1 MREHADKR
9 RQFVTSF
16 VDSQAQSACYDAIM
30 RRLPLVL
37 TLILAFSAMAADWP
51 QWRGPNRDGISNET
65 GLLSSW
71 PSGGP
76 KVVWKTSGLG
86 VGYSSFSIVGGR
98 MYTQGQRGKQEFVLA
113 LDVKTG
119 NKLWE
124 TVTSRDFENDRGSG
138 PRGTPTFDNGKL
150 YAMTG
155 EGTVLCLD
163 AATGKIVWQIDSV
176 KKFGGSVPHWGYSE
190 SPLIDGDRVIVM
202 PGGRGASLV
211 SLDKKTGDVQWKTGD
226 DHAGYSSAILADV
239 GGAKQVIVL
248 SGQSAF
254 GVQESTGE
262 LLWRYGKVAN
272 NVANIATP
280 IYHDGAVFLSS
291 AYDTGCALLK
301 LNPKGMQEVYFNRD
315 MMNHY
320 SSSVLVDG
328 ILYGYSNQFLVAMDF
343 KTGKQLWKNRSV
355 GKGSVTYAEKH
366 LYALGEDGMV
376 GLIEATPAAYKEVS
390 RFEYQ
395 KGSLPSWSPLVI
407 SDGRMYLRDQDNL
420 TSYDIKK

>member
-1 MREHADKR
+1 
-9 RQFVTSF
+9 
-16 VDSQAQSACYDAIM
+16 M
-30 RRLPLVL
+30 RRIRVLFFLVL
-37 TLILAFSAMAADWP
+37 GVTALAADWP
-51 QWRGPNRDGISNET
+51 QWRGENRDGISSET
-65 GLLSSW
+65 GLLASW

-76 KVVWKTSGLG
+76 KVVWKIKGLG
-86 VGYSSFSIVGGR
+86 VGYSSFAIVNGR
-98 MYTQGQRGKQEFVLA
+98 MYTQGQRGNQEFVLA

-119 NKLWE
+119 QKLWE
-124 TVTSRDFENDRGSG
+124 TPTSRDFENDRGSG
-138 PRGTPTFDNGKL
+138 PRGTPTFDHGKL

-155 EGTVLCLD
+155 EGVVACLD
-163 AATGKIVWQIDSV
+163 ATSGKILWQVDSV

-211 SLDKKTGDVQWKTGD
+211 SLDKNTGNVQWKTGD
-226 DHAGYSSAILADV
+226 DYAGYSSAILADV
-239 GGAKQVIVL
+239 NGTKEVIAL
-248 SGQSAF
+248 SGLSAF

-262 LLWRYGKVAN
+262 LLWRYGKIAN

-280 IYHDGAVFLSS
+280 IYHDGAVFLST

-328 ILYGYSNQFLVAMDF
+328 TLYGYTNALLSAMDF
-343 KTGKQLWKNRSV
+343 ETGKQLWKNRSV
-355 GKGSVTYAEKH
+355 GKGSVTYADKR
-366 LYALGEDGMV
+366 LYVLGEDGMV
-376 GLIEATPAAYKEVS
+376 GLIEASPSAYKEVS
-390 RFEYQ
+390 RFEYP

-420 TSYDIKK
+420 TSYDITAK

>member
-1 MREHADKR
+1 MR
-9 RQFVTSF
+9 
-16 VDSQAQSACYDAIM
+16 
-30 RRLPLVL
+30 
-37 TLILAFSAMAADWP
+37 LILPFLLALSAGAFNVSAADWP
-51 QWRGPNRDGISNET
+51 QWRGPNRDGISAET
-65 GLLSSW
+65 GLLPSW

-76 KVVWKTSGLG
+76 KVVWKISGLG
-86 VGYSSFSIVGGR
+86 EGYSSFAIVKGR

-124 TVTSRDFENDRGSG
+124 TVTSRNFENDSGSG
-138 PRGTPTFDNGKL
+138 PRGTPTFDDGKI

-155 EGTVLCLD
+155 DGVLVCLD
-163 AATGKIVWQIDSV
+163 AATGKLLWQMDSV
-176 KKFGGSVPHWGYSE
+176 HQFGGSVPHWGYSE

-211 SLDKKTGDVQWKTGD
+211 SLDKRTGAVQWKTGN

-239 GGAKQVIVL
+239 NGNKQVIAL
-248 SGQSAF
+248 SGSSAF

-262 LLWRYGKVAN
+262 MLWHYTKVAN

-280 IYHDGAVFLSS
+280 IYSNGEVFLSS

-301 LNPKGMQEVYFNRD
+301 LNGKGMQEVYFNRD

-320 SSSVLVDG
+320 SSSVLLDG
-328 ILYGYSNQFLVAMDF
+328 TLYGYSNAFLTAMDF
-343 KTGKQLWKNRSV
+343 NTGKQLWRNRSV
-355 GKGSVTYAEKH
+355 GKGSVTYADKR

-376 GLIEATPAAYKEVS
+376 GLIEPSRDAYKEIS
-390 RFEYQ
+390 RFEYA

-407 SDGRMYLRDQDNL
+407 SDGKLYLRDQDNL
-420 TSYDIKK
+420 TAYDIKSK

>member
-1 MREHADKR
+1 
-9 RQFVTSF
+9 
-16 VDSQAQSACYDAIM
+16 M
-30 RRLPLVL
+30 RRLSLFL

-51 QWRGPNRDGISNET
+51 QWRGPNRDGISSET

-76 KVVWKTSGLG
+76 KIVWKTSGLG

-119 NKLWE
+119 HKLWE

-211 SLDKKTGDVQWKTGD
+211 SLDKKTGEVQWKTGD

-239 GGAKQVIVL
+239 GGSKQVIVL
-248 SGQSAF
+248 SSQSAF

-355 GKGSVTYAEKH
+355 GKGSVTYADKH

-376 GLIEATPAAYKEVS
+376 GLIDATPDAYKEVS

>member
-1 MREHADKR
+1 
-9 RQFVTSF
+9 
-16 VDSQAQSACYDAIM
+16 M
-30 RRLPLVL
+30 RRISLALLFIFGL
-37 TLILAFSAMAADWP
+37 TAFSAADWP
-51 QWRGPNRDGISNET
+51 QWRGPNRDGISSET
-65 GLLSSW
+65 GLLGSW
-71 PSGGP
+71 PAGGP
-76 KVVWKTSGLG
+76 KVVWKVNGLG
-86 VGYSSFSIVGGR
+86 AGYSSFAIVNGR
-98 MYTQGQRGKQEFVLA
+98 MYTQGQRGKQEFVVA

-119 NKLWE
+119 SKLWE

-138 PRGTPTFDNGKL
+138 PRGTPTFDDGKI

-155 EGTVLCLD
+155 EGVVVCLD
-163 AATGKIVWQIDSV
+163 AATGKIVWQVDSL
-176 KKFGGSVPHWGYSE
+176 KKFGATIPHWGYSE
-190 SPLIDGDRVIVM
+190 SPLVDGDRVIVL

-211 SLDKKTGDVQWKTGD
+211 SLDKRTGEVQWKTGD
-226 DHAGYSSAILADV
+226 DYAGYSSAILADV
-239 GGAKQVIVL
+239 NGSKQVIAL
-248 SGQSAF
+248 SGLSAF

-280 IYHDGAVFLSS
+280 IYHDGEVFLSS

-301 LNPKGMQEVYFNRD
+301 LNPKGMQEIYFNRD

-328 ILYGYSNQFLVAMDF
+328 TLYGYSNSNLVAMDF
-343 KTGKQLWKNRSV
+343 NTGKQLWRNRSV
-355 GKGSVTYAEKH
+355 GKGSVTYADKH

-376 GLIEATPAAYKEVS
+376 GLIEADRNAYREVS

-407 SDGRMYLRDQDNL
+407 SDGRLYLRDQDNL
-420 TSYDIKK
+420 TSYEIKMIR

>member
-1 MREHADKR
+1 
-9 RQFVTSF
+9 
-16 VDSQAQSACYDAIM
+16 M
-30 RRLPLVL
+30 RRIPHF
-37 TLILAFSAMAADWP
+37 LILIFAFTAIAADWP
-51 QWRGPNRDGISNET
+51 QWRGPERTGISTET
-65 GLLSSW
+65 GLLTSW
-71 PSGGP
+71 PPGGP

-86 VGYSSFSIVGGR
+86 VGYSSFAIVNGR

-113 LDVKTG
+113 LDVNNGAKI
-119 NKLWE
+119 WE
-124 TVTSRDFENDRGSG
+124 TVTSRNFENDRGSG

-155 EGTVLCLD
+155 EGTVVCID
-163 AATGKIVWQIDSV
+163 AATGKILWQVDSV
-176 KKFGGSVPHWGYSE
+176 QKFGGNVPQWGYSE

-202 PGGRGASLV
+202 PGGRGASVV
-211 SLDKKTGDVQWKTGD
+211 SLDKKTGEVQWKSGN
-226 DHAGYSSAILADV
+226 DHAGYSSAIVADV
-239 GGAKQVIVL
+239 NGAKQVIVL
-248 SGQSAF
+248 SGQSAS
-254 GVQESTGE
+254 GLQESTGE

-280 IYHDGAVFLSS
+280 IYQDGTVFLSS

-328 ILYGYSNQFLVAMDF
+328 TLYGYSNAFLSAMDF
-343 KTGKQLWKNRSV
+343 KTGKLLWKNRSV
-355 GKGSVTYAEKH
+355 GKGSVLYADKR
-366 LYALGEDGMV
+366 LYALGEDGGV
-376 GLIEATPAAYKEVS
+376 GLIEASPTAYKEVS

-407 SDGRMYLRDQDNL
+407 ADGRMYLRDQDNL
-420 TSYDIKK
+420 TSYDIKAK

>member
-1 MREHADKR
+1 MRPIA
-9 RQFVTSF
+9 FLFSF
-16 VDSQAQSACYDAIM
+16 
-30 RRLPLVL
+30 L
-37 TLILAFSAMAADWP
+37 LAWTAYAEDWP
-51 QWRGPNRDGISNET
+51 QWRGPNRDGISAET
-65 GLLSSW
+65 GLLSAW

-76 KVVWKTSGLG
+76 KVVWRITGLG
-86 VGYSSFSIVGGR
+86 IGYSSFAIVKGR
-98 MYTQGQRGKQEFVLA
+98 MYTQGQRGNQEFVIA

-119 NKLWE
+119 NKIWE
-124 TVTSRDFENDRGSG
+124 TPTSRDFENDRGSG

-155 EGTVLCLD
+155 DGTVVCLD
-163 AATGKIVWQIDSV
+163 AATGKILWQLDSV
-176 KKFGGSVPHWGYSE
+176 KKFGGAVPHWGYSE

-211 SLDKKTGDVQWKTGD
+211 SLDKKTGEVQWKTGD
-226 DHAGYSSAILADV
+226 DRAGYSSAILADV
-239 GGAKQVIVL
+239 GGAKQVVVL
-248 SGQSAF
+248 SAQSAY

-262 LLWRYGKVAN
+262 LLWRYGKVSN

-328 ILYGYSNQFLVAMDF
+328 ILYGYSNANLVAMDF
-343 KTGKQLWKNRSV
+343 GDGKQLWRNRSV
-355 GKGSVTYAEKH
+355 GKGSVTYADKH
-366 LYALGEDGMV
+366 LYALGEEGVV
-376 GLIEATPAAYKEVS
+376 GLIEASPAGYKEVS

-407 SDGRMYLRDQDNL
+407 SDGKMYLRDQDNL
-420 TSYDIKK
+420 TSYDIKAK

>member
-1 MREHADKR
+1 MRA
-9 RQFVTSF
+9 
-16 VDSQAQSACYDAIM
+16 
-30 RRLPLVL
+30 LPLL
-37 TLILAFSAMAADWP
+37 ISIILASTAPAADWP
-51 QWRGPNRDGISNET
+51 QWRGPNRDGISSET
-65 GLLSSW
+65 GLLTSW

-76 KVVWKTSGLG
+76 KVVWRISGLG

-155 EGTVLCLD
+155 EGTVVCLD
-163 AATGKIVWQIDSV
+163 AATGKIIWQVDSV
-176 KKFGGSVPHWGYSE
+176 KKFGGSIPHWGYSE

-211 SLDKKTGDVQWKTGD
+211 SLDKSTGAVQWKTGD

-239 GGAKQVIVL
+239 GGSKQVIVL

-262 LLWRYGKVAN
+262 LLWRYNKIAN

-320 SSSVLVDG
+320 SSSVLLDG
-328 ILYGYSNQFLVAMDF
+328 VLYGYSNALLTAMDF
-343 KTGKQLWKNRSV
+343 KTGKQLWRNRSV
-355 GKGSVTYAEKH
+355 GKGSVTYADKH

-376 GLIEATPAAYKEVS
+376 GLIEAAPDAYKEVS

>member
-1 MREHADKR
+1 
-9 RQFVTSF
+9 
-16 VDSQAQSACYDAIM
+16 M
-30 RRLPLVL
+30 RRLFLFFILVFTAL
-37 TLILAFSAMAADWP
+37 AADWP
-51 QWRGPNRDGISNET
+51 QWRGPNRDGISAET
-65 GLLSSW
+65 GLLASW

-76 KVVWKTSGLG
+76 KVVWRINGLG

-98 MYTQGQRGKQEFVLA
+98 MYTQGQRGKQEFVIA
-113 LDVKTG
+113 LDVHNG
-119 NKLWE
+119 NKIWE

-155 EGTVLCLD
+155 EGTVVCLD
-163 AATGKIVWQIDSV
+163 AASGKIIWQIDSV
-176 KKFGGSVPHWGYSE
+176 KKFGARIPQWGYSE

-211 SLDKKTGDVQWKTGD
+211 SLDKRTGEVQWKTGD

-239 GGAKQVIVL
+239 GGTKQVVVL
-248 SGQSAF
+248 SSQSAF

-262 LLWRYGKVAN
+262 LLWRYGKIAN

-328 ILYGYSNQFLVAMDF
+328 VLYGYSNALLTAMDF
-343 KTGKQLWKNRSV
+343 SSGKQLWRSRSV
-355 GKGSVTYAEKH
+355 GKGSVTFAEKH

-376 GLIEATPAAYKEVS
+376 GLIEASPAAYKEVS

-420 TSYDIKK
+420 TTYDIKGK

>member
-1 MREHADKR
+1 
-9 RQFVTSF
+9 
-16 VDSQAQSACYDAIM
+16 M
-30 RRLPLVL
+30 RRIPVFLLSFFCL
-37 TLILAFSAMAADWP
+37 SIYAADWP
-51 QWRGPNRDGISNET
+51 QWRGPNRDGISTET

-76 KVVWKTSGLG
+76 KVAWHVNGLG
-86 VGYSSFSIVGGR
+86 VGYSSFAIVNGK
-98 MYTQGQRGKQEFVLA
+98 MYTQGQRGNQEFVLA
-113 LDVKTG
+113 LDVKNG
-119 NKLWE
+119 AKLWE
-124 TVTSRDFENDRGSG
+124 TVTSRNFENDRGSG

-155 EGTVLCLD
+155 EGIVVCLD
-163 AATGKIVWQIDSV
+163 AATGKILWQADSV
-176 KKFGGSVPHWGYSE
+176 RKFGGSVPHWGYSE

-202 PGGRGASLV
+202 PGGHGASLV
-211 SLDKKTGDVQWKTGD
+211 SLDKRTGEVQWKTGND
-226 DHAGYSSAILADV
+226 QAGYSSAILADV
-239 GGAKQVIVL
+239 NGSKQVIVL

-280 IYHDGAVFLSS
+280 IYQDGAVFLST

-328 ILYGYSNQFLVAMDF
+328 TLYGYTNALLAAMDF

-355 GKGSVTYAEKH
+355 GKGSVAYADRH
-366 LYALGEDGMV
+366 LYALGEDGVV
-376 GLIEATPAAYKEVS
+376 GLIEADRDAYREVS

-407 SDGRMYLRDQDNL
+407 SDGRLYLRDQDNL
-420 TSYDIKK
+420 TAYDIKGK

>member
-1 MREHADKR
+1 MWRIPIIL
-9 RQFVTSF
+9 S
-16 VDSQAQSACYDAIM
+16 
-30 RRLPLVL
+30 
-37 TLILAFSAMAADWP
+37 LILGFTALAADWP
-51 QWRGPNRDGISNET
+51 QWRGPNRDGISNES
-65 GLLSSW
+65 GLLTSW

-86 VGYSSFSIVGGR
+86 VGYSSFSIVNGR
-98 MYTQGQRGKQEFVLA
+98 MYTQGQRGNQEFVQA

-119 NKLWE
+119 KKLWE
-124 TVTSRDFENDRGSG
+124 TPTSRNFENDRGSG
-138 PRGTPTFDNGKL
+138 PRGTPTFDDGKL

-155 EGTVLCLD
+155 EGTVACLD
-163 AATGKIVWQIDSV
+163 AATGKVIWQIDSV

-211 SLDKKTGDVQWKTGD
+211 SLDKRTGEVQWKTGD

-239 GGAKQVIVL
+239 NGTKEVIAL

-262 LLWRYGKVAN
+262 LLWHYNRVSN

-280 IYHDGAVFLSS
+280 IYQDGTVFLSS

-328 ILYGYSNQFLVAMDF
+328 TLYGYSNALLSAMDF
-343 KTGKQLWKNRSV
+343 KTGKQLWRNRSV

-366 LYALGEDGMV
+366 LYALGEDGVV
-376 GLIEATPAAYKEVS
+376 GLIEANRDGYKEVS
-390 RFEYQ
+390 RFEYP

-407 SDGRMYLRDQDNL
+407 SDARMYLRDQDTL
-420 TSYDIKK
+420 TSYDIKGK

>member
-1 MREHADKR
+1 
-9 RQFVTSF
+9 
-16 VDSQAQSACYDAIM
+16 M
-30 RRLPLVL
+30 RRLAFLL
-37 TLILAFSAMAADWP
+37 SLILGLNAQAADWP
-51 QWRGPNRDGISNET
+51 QWRGQNRDGISPET
-65 GLLSSW
+65 GLLTSW

-76 KVVWKTSGLG
+76 KVVWRISGLG
-86 VGYSSFSIVGGR
+86 VGYSSFSIVNGR
-98 MYTQGQRGKQEFVLA
+98 MYTQGQRGKQEFVIA
-113 LDVKTG
+113 LDVNNG
-119 NKLWE
+119 AKLWE

-155 EGTVLCLD
+155 EGTVVCLD

-176 KKFGGSVPHWGYSE
+176 KRFGGSVPHWGYSE

-211 SLDKKTGDVQWKTGD
+211 SLDKRTGEVQWKTGD
-226 DHAGYSSAILADV
+226 DYAGYSSAILADV
-239 GGAKQVIVL
+239 NGTKQVIAL
-248 SGQSAF
+248 SGRSAF

-262 LLWRYGKVAN
+262 LLWRYGKIAN

-280 IYHDGAVFLSS
+280 IYQDGEVFLSS

-328 ILYGYSNQFLVAMDF
+328 TLYGFTNALLSAMDF

-355 GKGSVTYAEKH
+355 GKGSVTYADKR
-366 LYALGEDGMV
+366 LYALGEDGVV
-376 GLIEATPAAYKEVS
+376 GLIEASPAGYKEVS

-420 TSYDIKK
+420 TSYDIKGK

>member
-1 MREHADKR
+1 
-9 RQFVTSF
+9 
-16 VDSQAQSACYDAIM
+16 M
-30 RRLPLVL
+30 RRIFFLLSL
-37 TLILAFSAMAADWP
+37 ILCLTALRTTLIAADWP
-51 QWRGPNRDGISNET
+51 QWRGPNRDGISSET
-65 GLLSSW
+65 GLLTAW

-76 KVVWKTSGLG
+76 KVLWRISGLG
-86 VGYSSFSIVGGR
+86 VGYSSFSIVNGR
-98 MYTQGQRGKQEFVLA
+98 MYTQGQRGNQEFVLA

-119 NKLWE
+119 SKLWE
-124 TVTSRDFENDRGSG
+124 TITSRDFENDRGSG

-155 EGTVLCLD
+155 EGTVVCLD
-163 AATGKIVWQIDSV
+163 AATGKIIWQIDSV
-176 KKFGGSVPHWGYSE
+176 KKFGASIPHWGYSE

-211 SLDKKTGDVQWKTGD
+211 SLDKRTGEVQWKTGD
-226 DHAGYSSAILADV
+226 DFAGYSSAILADV
-239 GGAKQVIVL
+239 NGTKQVIAL
-248 SGQSAF
+248 SGRSAF

-262 LLWRYGKVAN
+262 LLWHYNKVSN

-280 IYHDGAVFLSS
+280 IYQDGTVFLSS

-328 ILYGYSNQFLVAMDF
+328 TLYGYSNNLLVAMDF

-376 GLIEATPAAYKEVS
+376 GLIEASPAAYKEVS

-407 SDGRMYLRDQDNL
+407 SDDRMYLRDQDNL
-420 TSYDIKK
+420 TSYDIKGK

>member
-1 MREHADKR
+1 
-9 RQFVTSF
+9 
-16 VDSQAQSACYDAIM
+16 M
-30 RRLPLVL
+30 RRITLLLSLAVPLL
-37 TLILAFSAMAADWP
+37 AADWP
-51 QWRGPNRDGISNET
+51 QWRGPNRDGISSET
-65 GLLSSW
+65 GLLASW

-76 KVVWKTSGLG
+76 KVVWRISGLG
-86 VGYSSFSIVGGR
+86 AGYSSFSIVNGR

-113 LDVKTG
+113 LDVRTG
-119 NKLWE
+119 NKIWE
-124 TVTSRDFENDRGSG
+124 TTTSRNFENDRGNG
-138 PRGTPTFDNGKL
+138 PRGTPTFDDGKL

-155 EGTVLCLD
+155 EGTVICLD
-163 AATGKIVWQIDSV
+163 AATGKILWQMDSV
-176 KKFGGSVPHWGYSE
+176 KKFGATIPHWGFSE

-211 SLDKKTGDVQWKTGD
+211 SLDKRTGELQWKTGD
-226 DHAGYSSAILADV
+226 DYAGYSSAILADV
-239 GGAKQVIVL
+239 NGSKQVIAL
-248 SGQSAF
+248 SGLSAF

-262 LLWRYGKVAN
+262 LLWRYGKIAN

-280 IYHDGAVFLSS
+280 IYKDGAVFLSS

-301 LNPKGMQEVYFNRD
+301 LNPKGMQEVYFNRN

-328 ILYGYSNQFLVAMDF
+328 TLYGYTNALLSAMDF

-355 GKGSVTYAEKH
+355 GKGSVTYADKH

-376 GLIEATPAAYKEVS
+376 GLIDADRDSYREIS

-407 SDGRMYLRDQDNL
+407 SDGRLYLRDQDNL
-420 TSYDIKK
+420 TSYDIKGK

>member
-1 MREHADKR
+1 
-9 RQFVTSF
+9 
-16 VDSQAQSACYDAIM
+16 M
-30 RRLPLVL
+30 RRIALLPSLLVL
-37 TLILAFSAMAADWP
+37 GVTAQAADWP
-51 QWRGPNRDGISNET
+51 QWRGQNRDGISPET
-65 GLLSSW
+65 GLLTSW

-76 KVVWKTSGLG
+76 KVVWRISGLG
-86 VGYSSFSIVGGR
+86 VGYSSFSIVNGR
-98 MYTQGQRGKQEFVLA
+98 MYTQGQRGNQEFVIA

-119 NKLWE
+119 GKVWE
-124 TVTSRDFENDRGSG
+124 TPTSRDFENDRGSG

-155 EGTVLCLD
+155 EGTVVCLD
-163 AATGKIVWQIDSV
+163 AATGKILWQIDSV
-176 KKFGGSVPHWGYSE
+176 KKFGATIPHWGYSE

-211 SLDKKTGDVQWKTGD
+211 SLDKRTGEVQWKTGD
-226 DHAGYSSAILADV
+226 DYAGYSSAILADV
-239 GGAKQVIVL
+239 NGTKQVIAL
-248 SGQSAF
+248 SGRSAF

-262 LLWRYGKVAN
+262 LLWRYGKIAN

-280 IYHDGAVFLSS
+280 IYQDGEVFLSS

-328 ILYGYSNQFLVAMDF
+328 TLYGFTNALLSAMDF

-355 GKGSVTYAEKH
+355 GKGSVTYADKR
-366 LYALGEDGMV
+366 LYALGEDGVV
-376 GLIEATPAAYKEVS
+376 GLIEASPAGYKEVS

-420 TSYDIKK
+420 TSYDIKGK

>member
-1 MREHADKR
+1 MRA
-9 RQFVTSF
+9 
-16 VDSQAQSACYDAIM
+16 
-30 RRLPLVL
+30 LLLVL
-37 TLILAFSAMAADWP
+37 FLTLPFTAPAADWP
-51 QWRGPNRDGISNET
+51 QWRGPDRDGISNET
-65 GLLSSW
+65 GLLTSW
-71 PSGGP
+71 PQGGP
-76 KVVWKTSGLG
+76 KVVWRVSGLG

-98 MYTQGQRGKQEFVLA
+98 MFTQGQRGKQEFVLA

-155 EGTVLCLD
+155 EGTVVCLD
-163 AATGKIVWQIDSV
+163 AATGKILWQVDSV
-176 KKFGGSVPHWGYSE
+176 RQFGGSVPHWGYSE

-211 SLDKKTGDVQWKTGD
+211 SLDKRTGAVQWKTGND
-226 DHAGYSSAILADV
+226 PAGYSSAILADV
-239 GGAKQVIVL
+239 GGSKQVIVL

-262 LLWRYGKVAN
+262 LLWRYNKIAN

-320 SSSVLVDG
+320 SSSILLDG
-328 ILYGYSNQFLVAMDF
+328 VLYGYSNALLTAMDF
-343 KTGKQLWKNRSV
+343 KTGKQLWRNRSV

-376 GLIEATPAAYKEVS
+376 GLIEASPDAYKEVS

>member
-1 MREHADKR
+1 
-9 RQFVTSF
+9 
-16 VDSQAQSACYDAIM
+16 M
-30 RRLPLVL
+30 RR
-37 TLILAFSAMAADWP
+37 ILFLLSFILGLSAYAADWP
-51 QWRGPNRDGISNET
+51 QWRGLNRDGISPET
-65 GLLSSW
+65 GLLTAW

-76 KVVWKTSGLG
+76 KVIWRISGLG
-86 VGYSSFSIVGGR
+86 VGYSSFAIVNGR
-98 MYTQGQRGKQEFVLA
+98 MYTQGQRGNQEFVIA

-119 NKLWE
+119 NKIWE
-124 TVTSRDFENDRGSG
+124 TPTSRNFENDRGSG
-138 PRGTPTFDNGKL
+138 PRGTPTFDSGKL
-150 YAMTG
+150 FVMTG
-155 EGTVLCLD
+155 EGTVVSLD
-163 AATGKIVWQIDSV
+163 AATGKILWQVDSV
-176 KKFGGSVPHWGYSE
+176 KKFGAPVPHWGFSE

-211 SLDKKTGDVQWKTGD
+211 SLDKRTGEVQWKTGD
-226 DHAGYSSAILADV
+226 DYAGYSSAILADV
-239 GGAKQVIVL
+239 NGTRQVIAL
-248 SGQSAF
+248 SGLSAF

-280 IYHDGAVFLSS
+280 IYQDGAVFLSS

-328 ILYGYSNQFLVAMDF
+328 TLYGYTNALLSAMDF

-355 GKGSVTYAEKH
+355 GKGSVTYADKH
-366 LYALGEDGMV
+366 LYALGEDGIV
-376 GLIEATPAAYKEVS
+376 GLIDADRGGYKEVS

-407 SDGRMYLRDQDNL
+407 SDGRLYLRDQDNL
-420 TSYDIKK
+420 TSYDIKAK

>member
-1 MREHADKR
+1 
-9 RQFVTSF
+9 
-16 VDSQAQSACYDAIM
+16 
-30 RRLPLVL
+30 
-37 TLILAFSAMAADWP
+37 
-51 QWRGPNRDGISNET
+51 
-65 GLLSSW
+65 
-71 PSGGP
+71 
-76 KVVWKTSGLG
+76 
-86 VGYSSFSIVGGR
+86 
-98 MYTQGQRGKQEFVLA
+98 
-113 LDVKTG
+113 
-119 NKLWE
+119 
-124 TVTSRDFENDRGSG
+124 
-138 PRGTPTFDNGKL
+138 
-150 YAMTG
+150 
-155 EGTVLCLD
+155 
-163 AATGKIVWQIDSV
+163 
-176 KKFGGSVPHWGYSE
+176 
-190 SPLIDGDRVIVM
+190 M

-211 SLDKKTGDVQWKTGD
+211 SLDKKTGEVQWKTGD

-239 GGAKQVIVL
+239 GGSKQVIVL
-248 SGQSAF
+248 SSQSAF

-376 GLIEATPAAYKEVS
+376 GLIDATPDAYKEVS

>member
-1 MREHADKR
+1 MWR
-9 RQFVTSF
+9 
-16 VDSQAQSACYDAIM
+16 I
-30 RRLPLVL
+30 PIVL
-37 TLILAFSAMAADWP
+37 SLILGFTALAADWP

-65 GLLSSW
+65 GLLTSW

-76 KVVWKTSGLG
+76 KVVWKTTGLG
-86 VGYSSFSIVGGR
+86 VGYSSFSIVNGR
-98 MYTQGQRGKQEFVLA
+98 MYTQGQRGNQEFVQA

-119 NKLWE
+119 KKLWE
-124 TVTSRDFENDRGSG
+124 TPTSRNFENDRGSG
-138 PRGTPTFDNGKL
+138 PRGTPTFDDGKL

-155 EGTVLCLD
+155 EGTVVCLD
-163 AATGKIVWQIDSV
+163 AATGKIVWKIDSV

-211 SLDKKTGDVQWKTGD
+211 SLDKRTGDLQWKTGD

-239 GGAKQVIVL
+239 NGTKEVIAL

-262 LLWRYGKVAN
+262 LLWHYNRISN

-280 IYHDGAVFLSS
+280 IYQDGTVFLSS

-320 SSSVLVDG
+320 SSSVLVEG
-328 ILYGYSNQFLVAMDF
+328 TLYGYSNALLSAMDF
-343 KTGKQLWKNRSV
+343 KTGKQLWRNRSV

-366 LYALGEDGMV
+366 LYALGEDGIV
-376 GLIEATPAAYKEVS
+376 GLIEADRDGYKEVS
-390 RFEYQ
+390 RFESQ

-420 TSYDIKK
+420 TSYDIKGR

>member
-1 MREHADKR
+1 
-9 RQFVTSF
+9 
-16 VDSQAQSACYDAIM
+16 M
-30 RRLPLVL
+30 RRLAFLL
-37 TLILAFSAMAADWP
+37 SLILGLNAQAADWP
-51 QWRGPNRDGISNET
+51 QWRGQNRDGISPET
-65 GLLSSW
+65 GLLTAW

-76 KVVWKTSGLG
+76 KVLWRISGLG
-86 VGYSSFSIVGGR
+86 VGYSSFSIVNGR
-98 MYTQGQRGKQEFVLA
+98 MYTQGQRGNQEFVIA
-113 LDVKTG
+113 LDVNNG
-119 NKLWE
+119 AKLWE

-155 EGTVLCLD
+155 EGTVVCLD
-163 AATGKIVWQIDSV
+163 AATGKILWQIDSV
-176 KKFGGSVPHWGYSE
+176 KKFGATIPHWGYSE

-211 SLDKKTGDVQWKTGD
+211 SLDKRTGEVQWKTGD
-226 DHAGYSSAILADV
+226 DHAGYSSAILANV
-239 GGAKQVIVL
+239 GGAKQVIAL

-254 GVQESTGE
+254 GVQASTGE
-262 LLWRYGKVAN
+262 LLWHYNKVSN

-280 IYHDGAVFLSS
+280 IYQDGEVFLSS

-328 ILYGYSNQFLVAMDF
+328 TLYGFTNALLSAMDF

-355 GKGSVTYAEKH
+355 GKGSVTYADKR
-366 LYALGEDGMV
+366 LYALGEDGVV
-376 GLIEATPAAYKEVS
+376 GLIEASPAGYKEVS

-420 TSYDIKK
+420 TSYDIKGK

>member
-1 MREHADKR
+1 
-9 RQFVTSF
+9 
-16 VDSQAQSACYDAIM
+16 M
-30 RRLPLVL
+30 RRILLC
-37 TLILAFSAMAADWP
+37 LIPCLAVVAADWP
-51 QWRGPNRDGISNET
+51 QWRGPNRDGISSET
-65 GLLSSW
+65 GLLTEW
-71 PSGGP
+71 PSRGP
-76 KVVWKTSGLG
+76 KAVWRISGLG
-86 VGYSSFSIVGGR
+86 EGYSSFSIVNGR

-124 TVTSRDFENDRGSG
+124 TPTSRNFENDRGSG

-155 EGTVLCLD
+155 EGTVVCLD
-163 AATGKIVWQIDSV
+163 AASGKILWQVDSV
-176 KKFGGSVPHWGYSE
+176 RKFGGSVPHWGYSE

-211 SLDKKTGDVQWKTGD
+211 SLDKRTGEVQWKTGD
-226 DHAGYSSAILADV
+226 DFAGYSSAILADV
-239 GGAKQVIVL
+239 NGTKQVIAL
-248 SGQSAF
+248 SGRSAF

-262 LLWRYGKVAN
+262 LLWHYNRVSN

-280 IYHDGAVFLSS
+280 IYQDGAVFLSS

-328 ILYGYSNQFLVAMDF
+328 VLYGYSNALLVAMDF

-355 GKGSVTYAEKH
+355 GKGSVTCADKH
-366 LYALGEDGMV
+366 LYALGEDGTV
-376 GLIEATPAAYKEVS
+376 GLIEASPAAYKEIS

-420 TSYDIKK
+420 TSYDIKVK

>member
-1 MREHADKR
+1 
-9 RQFVTSF
+9 
-16 VDSQAQSACYDAIM
+16 M

-51 QWRGPNRDGISNET
+51 QWRGPNRDGISSET

-76 KVVWKTSGLG
+76 KVLWKTTGLG
-86 VGYSSFSIVGGR
+86 IGYSSFSIVGGR

-155 EGTVLCLD
+155 EGTVVCLD

-176 KKFGGSVPHWGYSE
+176 KKFGGSIPHWGYSE

-211 SLDKKTGDVQWKTGD
+211 SLDKKTGEVQWKTGD

-239 GGAKQVIVL
+239 GGAKQVVVL

-280 IYHDGAVFLSS
+280 IYHDGEVFLSS

-320 SSSVLVDG
+320 SSSILLDG
-328 ILYGYSNQFLVAMDF
+328 VLYGYSNALLTAMDF
-343 KTGKQLWKNRSV
+343 KTGKQLWRNRSV
-355 GKGSVTYAEKH
+355 GKGSVTYADKH

-376 GLIEATPAAYKEVS
+376 GLIEATPDAYKEVS

>member
-1 MREHADKR
+1 
-9 RQFVTSF
+9 
-16 VDSQAQSACYDAIM
+16 M
-30 RRLPLVL
+30 RRITLLLSLAVPLL
-37 TLILAFSAMAADWP
+37 AADWP
-51 QWRGPNRDGISNET
+51 QWRGPNRDGISAET
-65 GLLSSW
+65 GLLAAW

-76 KVVWKTSGLG
+76 KVIWRISGLG
-86 VGYSSFSIVGGR
+86 VGYSSFSIVNGR
-98 MYTQGQRGKQEFVLA
+98 MYTQGQRGNQEFVLA

-119 NKLWE
+119 SKVWE
-124 TVTSRDFENDRGSG
+124 TPTSRNFENDRGSG

-155 EGTVLCLD
+155 EGTVVCLD
-163 AATGKIVWQIDSV
+163 AATGKVLWQMDSV
-176 KKFGGSVPHWGYSE
+176 KKFGATIPHWGYSE

-211 SLDKKTGDVQWKTGD
+211 SLDKRTGELQWKTGD
-226 DHAGYSSAILADV
+226 DYAGYSSAILADV
-239 GGAKQVIVL
+239 NGSKQVIAL
-248 SGQSAF
+248 SGLSAF

-262 LLWRYGKVAN
+262 LLWRYGKIAN

-280 IYHDGAVFLSS
+280 IYKDGAVFLSS

-328 ILYGYSNQFLVAMDF
+328 TLYGYSNSNLVAMDF

-355 GKGSVTYAEKH
+355 GKGSVTYADKR

-376 GLIEATPAAYKEVS
+376 GLIEASPAAYHEVS

-407 SDGRMYLRDQDNL
+407 SDGRLFLRDQDNL
-420 TSYDIKK
+420 TSYDIKGK

>member
-1 MREHADKR
+1 
-9 RQFVTSF
+9 
-16 VDSQAQSACYDAIM
+16 M
-30 RRLPLVL
+30 RRISS
-37 TLILAFSAMAADWP
+37 TFISILSFTALAADWP
-51 QWRGPNRDGISNET
+51 QWRGPNRDGISAET
-65 GLLSSW
+65 GLLASW
-71 PSGGP
+71 PNGGP
-76 KVVWKTSGLG
+76 KVVWKTNGLG
-86 VGYSSFSIVGGR
+86 VGYSSFAIVKGK
-98 MYTQGQRGKQEFVLA
+98 MYTQGQRGNQEFVQA

-119 NKLWE
+119 KKLWE
-124 TVTSRDFENDRGSG
+124 TVTSRNFENDRGNG

-155 EGTVLCLD
+155 EGTVACLD
-163 AATGKIVWQIDSV
+163 AESGKIIWQIDSV

-211 SLDKKTGDVQWKTGD
+211 SLDKNTGALQWKTGD

-239 GGAKQVIVL
+239 NGTKEVIVL

-254 GVQESTGE
+254 GVQEGTGE
-262 LLWRYGKVAN
+262 LLWRYGKVSN

-280 IYHDGAVFLSS
+280 IYHDGEVFLSS

-328 ILYGYSNQFLVAMDF
+328 VLYGYSNALLSAMDF
-343 KTGKQLWKNRSV
+343 QTGKQLWRNRSV

-366 LYALGEDGMV
+366 LYALGEDGTV
-376 GLIEATPAAYKEVS
+376 GLIEASPAGYKEVS
-390 RFEYQ
+390 RFDYQ

-420 TSYDIKK
+420 TSYDIKGK

>member
-1 MREHADKR
+1 
-9 RQFVTSF
+9 
-16 VDSQAQSACYDAIM
+16 M
-30 RRLPLVL
+30 RRICFLFSLIL
-37 TLILAFSAMAADWP
+37 TLTALRAADWP
-51 QWRGPNRDGISNET
+51 QWRGPNRDGISTET
-65 GLLSSW
+65 GLLTAW
-71 PSGGP
+71 PQGGP
-76 KVVWKTSGLG
+76 KIVWKINGLG
-86 VGYSSFSIVGGR
+86 VGYSSFSIVKGR
-98 MYTQGQRGKQEFVLA
+98 MYTQGQRGNQEFVLA

-124 TVTSRDFENDRGSG
+124 TPTSRNFENDRGSG

-155 EGTVLCLD
+155 EGTVVCLD
-163 AATGKIVWQIDSV
+163 AATGKIVWQVDSV

-211 SLDKKTGDVQWKTGD
+211 SLDKRTGEVQWKTGD

-239 GGAKQVIVL
+239 GGSKQVIVL

-262 LLWRYGKVAN
+262 LLWRYNKIAN

-280 IYHDGAVFLSS
+280 IYQDGAVFLSS
-291 AYDTGCALLK
+291 AYDTGCALLR

-328 ILYGYSNQFLVAMDF
+328 TLYGYTNTFLSAMDF

-366 LYALGEDGMV
+366 LYALGEDGAV
-376 GLIEATPAAYKEVS
+376 GLIEASPSGYKEVS

-420 TSYDIKK
+420 TSYDIGVVK

>member
-1 MREHADKR
+1 
-9 RQFVTSF
+9 
-16 VDSQAQSACYDAIM
+16 M

-37 TLILAFSAMAADWP
+37 SLILVVSATAADWP
-51 QWRGPNRDGISNET
+51 QWRGPNRDGISSET
-65 GLLSSW
+65 GLLTSW

-76 KVVWKTSGLG
+76 KIVWRISGLG
-86 VGYSSFSIVGGR
+86 VGYSSFSIVDGR

-155 EGTVLCLD
+155 EGTVVCLD

-211 SLDKKTGDVQWKTGD
+211 SLDKRTGEVQWKTGD

-248 SGQSAF
+248 SSQSAF

-262 LLWRYGKVAN
+262 LLWRYGKIAN

-301 LNPKGMQEVYFNRD
+301 LNPKGMQEIYFNRD

-320 SSSVLVDG
+320 STSVLLDG
-328 ILYGYSNQFLVAMDF
+328 VLYGYSNALLVAMDF
-343 KTGKQLWKNRSV
+343 STGKQLWRNRSV
-355 GKGSVTYAEKH
+355 GKGSVTYADKH

-376 GLIEATPAAYKEVS
+376 GLIDAAPAAYKEVS

-420 TSYDIKK
+420 TSYDIKGK

>member
-1 MREHADKR
+1 
-9 RQFVTSF
+9 
-16 VDSQAQSACYDAIM
+16 M

-51 QWRGPNRDGISNET
+51 QWRGPNRDGISSET

-76 KVVWKTSGLG
+76 KVLWKTTGLG
-86 VGYSSFSIVGGR
+86 IGYSSFSIVGGR

-155 EGTVLCLD
+155 EGTVVCLD

-176 KKFGGSVPHWGYSE
+176 KKFGGSIPHWGYSE

-211 SLDKKTGDVQWKTGD
+211 SLDKKTGEVQWKTGD

-239 GGAKQVIVL
+239 GGAKQVVVL

-280 IYHDGAVFLSS
+280 IYHDGEVFLSS

-320 SSSVLVDG
+320 SSSILLDG
-328 ILYGYSNQFLVAMDF
+328 VLYGYSNALLTAMDL
-343 KTGKQLWKNRSV
+343 KTGKQLWRNRSV
-355 GKGSVTYAEKH
+355 GKGSVTYADKH

-376 GLIEATPAAYKEVS
+376 GLIEATPDAYKEVS

>member
-1 MREHADKR
+1 
-9 RQFVTSF
+9 
-16 VDSQAQSACYDAIM
+16 M
-30 RRLPLVL
+30 RRLSLFL
-37 TLILAFSAMAADWP
+37 ILILAFSAMAADWP
-51 QWRGPNRDGISNET
+51 QWRGPNRDGISSET

-76 KVVWKTSGLG
+76 KIVWKTSGLG

-155 EGTVLCLD
+155 EGTVVCLD

-176 KKFGGSVPHWGYSE
+176 KKFGGSIPHWGYSE

-211 SLDKKTGDVQWKTGD
+211 SLDKKTGEVQWKTGD

-239 GGAKQVIVL
+239 GGSKQVIVL
-248 SGQSAF
+248 SSQSAF
-254 GVQESTGE
+254 GVQEATGE

-355 GKGSVTYAEKH
+355 GKGSVTYADKH

-376 GLIEATPAAYKEVS
+376 GLIDATPDAYKEVS

>member
-1 MREHADKR
+1 
-9 RQFVTSF
+9 
-16 VDSQAQSACYDAIM
+16 M
-30 RRLPLVL
+30 RRLPLIL
-37 TLILAFSAMAADWP
+37 TLILAFTAMGADWP
-51 QWRGPNRDGISNET
+51 QWRGPNRDGISSET
-65 GLLSSW
+65 GLLSTW

-76 KVVWKTSGLG
+76 KIVWKTSGLG

-124 TVTSRDFENDRGSG
+124 SVASRDFENDRGSG

-155 EGTVLCLD
+155 EGTVVCLD
-163 AATGKIVWQIDSV
+163 AATGKIIWQIDSV

-211 SLDKKTGDVQWKTGD
+211 SLDKKTGEVQWKTGD

-239 GGAKQVIVL
+239 SGSKQVIVL

-320 SSSVLVDG
+320 SSSILLDG
-328 ILYGYSNQFLVAMDF
+328 VLYGYSNALLTAMDF
-343 KTGKQLWKNRSV
+343 KTGKQLWRNRSV

-376 GLIEATPAAYKEVS
+376 GLIEATPDAYKEVS